1 MNNEAKRFLAVLQ
14 GVEAPT
20 LTTLCQRTLD
30 LLPVDG
36 VSIALMT
43 GSDHQGLAG
52 SSGSLRVSSSGSR
65 ITLGQGPGWTHMR
78 RVRASSWRLRLT
90 DGRWP
95 LFSPAALELGVRS
108 VSALPMKIG
117 GIRLGVLYLY
127 GDEPGSIGAEHLKRS
142 YGDRADHPDRDR
154 PAISGQFRGDRI
166 QSRGVR
172 LSGGRASGHRDDLG
186 SARVQRV
193 EEALVRLH
201 GHAFVADRP
210 IDEIA
215 ELVVD
220 GSVRFHE

>member
-1 MNNEAKRFLAVLQ
+1 MPARQDLEF
-14 GVEAPT
+14 T
-20 LTTLCQRTLD
+20 L
-30 LLPVDG
+30 V
-36 VSIALMT
+36 
-43 GSDHQGLAG
+43 
-52 SSGSLRVSSSGSR
+52 
-65 ITLGQGPGWTHMR
+65 QGPG
-78 RVRASSWRLRLT
+78 VDAYEEGASVVVEDLRPT

-95 LFSPAALELGVRS
+95 LFSPAALELELL

-127 GDEPGSIGAEHLKRS
+127 GDEPGSIGAEHLESARD
-142 YGDRADHPDRDR
+142 GDRAHHPDRDW

-186 SARVQRV
+186 SARVQCRGS
-193 EEALVRLH
+193 LVRLR
-201 GHAFVADRP
+201 GHASVADRP